1 MKDKNL
7 LAVSATKKWLKF
19 RKTDRIEILNT
30 MKIDL
35 ELLEKFN
42 LMDYSLLLC
51 ISENANFNSKVPLVK
66 SRLSVG
72 VRKELENDF
81 TRIKTRYT
89 FLSKCCR
96 YIYHM
101 GIIDY
106 L

>member
-1 MKDKNL
+1 MK
-7 LAVSATKKWLKF
+7 F
-19 RKTDRIEILNT
+19 
-30 MKIDL
+30 DL

-51 ISENANFNSKVPLVK
+51 VSENANFHSKVPLVR
-66 SRLSVG
+66 SRLKAD
-72 VRKELENDF
+72 VRSELENDF
-81 TRIKTRYT
+81 SRIKTRYT